1 MTTKYEST
9 EYNGK
14 TFTFIEHPYCENY
27 GTDGKV
33 RYYAHARD
41 ITGSLYRVAW
51 DTTPKWDA
59 TDPLDRTDDH
69 EACDWEMPVA
79 VELVEES
86 ALVAECETL
95 LLSRHQSAQYIL
107 VRRAV
112 EDAIAGYYDTHGDG
126 AETPSAELIAS
137 FIEENPE
144 LHDIGEPG

>member
-1 MTTKYEST
+1 MTDNYQSI

-14 TFTFIEHPYCENY
+14 MLTLTEYPYCDNY

-41 ITGSLYRVAW
+41 VAGSLHRIAW
-51 DTTPKWDA
+51 GTTPEWDA

-95 LLSRHQSAQYIL
+95 LLSRHPSAQYIL

-112 EDAIAGYYDTHGDG
+112 EDAIAGYYDAHGDD
-126 AETPSAELIAS
+126 AEVPSAELIAS

-144 LHDIGEPG
+144 LHDIGIQE